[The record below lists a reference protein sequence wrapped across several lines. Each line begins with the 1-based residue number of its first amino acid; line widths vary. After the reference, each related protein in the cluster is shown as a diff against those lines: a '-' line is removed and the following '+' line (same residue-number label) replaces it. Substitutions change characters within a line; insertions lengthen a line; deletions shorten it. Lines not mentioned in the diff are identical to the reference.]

1 MNYRDDLKLHI
12 IIDGKEVNELYKS
25 GINFVVDKLV
35 SDFSLEKKNINKVFF
50 VPNYIKD
57 TVNYNDFIK
66 YLSDDYKFERGG
78 NQWQK

>member
-50 VPNYIKD
+50 SFLI
-57 TVNYNDFIK
+57 I
-66 YLSDDYKFERGG
+66 
-78 NQWQK
+78 